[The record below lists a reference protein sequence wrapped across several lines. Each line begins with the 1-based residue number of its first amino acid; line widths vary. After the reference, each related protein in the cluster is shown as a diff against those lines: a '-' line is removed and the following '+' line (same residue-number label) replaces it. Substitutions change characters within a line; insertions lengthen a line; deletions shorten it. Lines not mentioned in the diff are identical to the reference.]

1 MMDDLGGDELDI
13 LDVIVQLENEL
24 NISGSHEQETS
35 DVRLVSE
42 LLEVVGRHVSTIK
55 LLLFVVMILGA
66 GGGYMY
72 VKNLQAENEILTLN
86 NAKLNDA
93 VEQQQ
98 AVIEQQLRDIETKD
112 QLNEQL
118 KENNAKLTADLNVAN
133 EKFNKV
139 NASGERRDIGNLAIS
154 KPRSVQLIER
164 KREQQRARCFEIA
177 QGPSLTE
184 EELNA
189 TKKSQINCRM
199 SNIAN

>member
-1 MMDDLGGDELDI
+1 
-13 LDVIVQLENEL
+13 
-24 NISGSHEQETS
+24 
-35 DVRLVSE
+35 
-42 LLEVVGRHVSTIK
+42 
-55 LLLFVVMILGA
+55 MILGA
-66 GGGYMY
+66 GGGFMY

-98 AVIEQQLRDIETKD
+98 AVIEQQLRDIETKTELND
-112 QLNEQL
+112 QLN
-118 KENNAKLTADLNVAN
+118 KNNARLTADLNLAN

-154 KPRSVQLIER
+154 KPKSIERIER

-177 QGPSLTE
+177 QGSPLTE

-189 TKKSQINCRM
+189 TKKSQINAECT
-199 SNIAN
+199 NIANPNYVPY